1 VSPDRYI
8 SWEPSRKFSDIN
20 AALRLISNKTAAS
33 MFYGTL
39 SDYKPT
45 LRICARCFHDQLL
58 IEIARDA
65 E

>member
-1 VSPDRYI
+1 
-8 SWEPSRKFSDIN
+8 
-20 AALRLISNKTAAS
+20 